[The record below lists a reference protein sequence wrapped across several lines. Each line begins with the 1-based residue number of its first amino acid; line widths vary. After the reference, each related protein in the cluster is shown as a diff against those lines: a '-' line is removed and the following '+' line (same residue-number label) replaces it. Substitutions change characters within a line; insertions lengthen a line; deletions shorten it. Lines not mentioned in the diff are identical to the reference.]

1 MTDRKRRFPVLPVLG
16 GAGVV
21 SLVLAMS
28 VVSGGIAGGSPGS
41 PAARAQVATSTPA
54 PTPTSTP
61 PPVPGRTAPRPDP
74 PGWNRAEEEAKWR
87 DVARKPKERP
97 APRVHGSFASELSGE
112 RKRIPRRPQPP
123 APVPPDVDGCNRAYG
138 NAAQC
143 IPSELPPGQTDYC
156 EYLRSHGF
164 PPVRVNGSDPERL
177 DADGNGIACG

>member
-1 MTDRKRRFPVLPVLG
+1 MTDRKRRFPVVPVLG

-28 VVSGGIAGGSPGS
+28 VVSGGIAGGNPGS
-41 PAARAQVATSTPA
+41 PAARAQVTTSTPA
-54 PTPTSTP
+54 PTP
-61 PPVPGRTAPRPDP
+61 PPVPGRAAPRPDP

-97 APRVHGSFASELSGE
+97 TPRVHGSFASELSGE

-143 IPSELPPGQTDYC
+143 IPSELPPGETDYC
-156 EYLRSHGF
+156 AYFSSRGF
-164 PPVRVNGSDPERL
+164 PPVQVNGSDPERL
-177 DADGNGIACG
+177 DPDGNGIACG